1 MTSAGTP
8 YPSSTRPSKTWRIA
22 PPPPAGLADR
32 LDLPSLHARLLYNRG
47 VRTPEEA
54 RAFLEVG
61 PHLEH
66 DPGLIPGMAQAV
78 RRLEAAIRAGETIGV
93 YGDFD
98 VDGISGTA
106 VLVLGL
112 QELGGRTIPYLPDR
126 EAEGHGLNA
135 DAVRELADAGATVC
149 VTVDCGVTDLDE
161 VGLAS
166 QLGIDTIVT
175 DHHSPEALL
184 PAACAVVHA
193 GMPGSK
199 YPFKDLTGAG
209 MAYKLV
215 AAMFESRGLRRP
227 EHLLELVALGTVAD
241 VGPMEGE
248 NRYFVSRGLRQ
259 LNRTG
264 NTGLRA
270 LMESARVSRG
280 TLDEVDLAFSL
291 IPRLNAAGRIGTPKT
306 SLDLLTTTSPA
317 EAQQL
322 AAELE
327 HLNQQRRSLTDEA
340 MSLAEE
346 QTRFPGGVPPIIVVG
361 HPDWHPGIL
370 GPMAGQLSDEHVR
383 PAIVMSQGPEVSR
396 ASARSIPE
404 VNIVGALRLCEDLL
418 IRHGGHALAAGFTA
432 RTSDLPEIER
442 RLHDYAAARI
452 DPSTLTPTLEI
463 DCELPLSAASE
474 SAVQFVESLSPFGQD
489 NPRPVFVARGVSVA
503 EARRVGKDGR
513 HLKLA
518 LFEGGALLDAIA
530 FRMGDRLQ
538 EAYGRIDVVYSP
550 TIDEWRGRRRVQLTV
565 QDFAPSGQ
573 KE

>member
-1 MTSAGTP
+1 M
-8 YPSSTRPSKTWRIA
+8 A
-22 PPPPAGLADR
+22 PAPPAGFADR
-32 LDLPSLHARLLYNRG
+32 LGLPSLYARLLYNRG

-61 PHLEH
+61 PDMEH
-66 DPGLIPGMAQAV
+66 DPALMPGMAPAL
-78 RRLEAAIRAGETIGV
+78 RRLWAAIEAGEVIGV

-106 VLVLGL
+106 VLTLGL
-112 QELGGRTIPYLPDR
+112 RELGGRTIPYLPNR

-166 QLGIDTIVT
+166 QLGIDTIIT

-184 PAACAVVHA
+184 PPACAVVHA
-193 GMPGSK
+193 GLPGSR

-215 AAMFESRGLRRP
+215 AALFESRGLRCP

-248 NRYFVSRGLRQ
+248 NRYFVSRGLKQ

-270 LMESARVSRG
+270 LMESAKVSRG

-317 EAQQL
+317 EGQQL

-327 HLNQQRRSLTDEA
+327 YLNQQRRSLTDEA

-346 QTRFPGGVPPIIVVG
+346 QTCFPGRPPPIIILS

-383 PAIVMSQGPEVSR
+383 PVIVASKGPEISR

-404 VNIVGALRLCEDLL
+404 LNMVDALRSCEDLL
-418 IRHGGHALAAGFTA
+418 IRYGGHPLAAGFAA
-432 RTSDLPEIER
+432 RTADLPEIER
-442 RLHDYAAARI
+442 RLRDYASDRI
-452 DPSTLTPTLEI
+452 DPSTLTPTLDI
-463 DCELPLSAASE
+463 DCQLPLNAASTV
-474 SAVQFVESLSPFGQD
+474 AVQFVESLAPFGHG
-489 NPRPVFVARGVSVA
+489 NPRPTFVARGVSVA
-503 EARRVGKDGR
+503 EARRVGGDGR
-513 HLKLA
+513 HLKLS

-530 FRMGDRLQ
+530 FRMGDRSQ
-538 EAYGRIDVVYSP
+538 EAYGRIDVVYTP
-550 TIDEWRGRRRVQLTV
+550 TIDVWRGRRRVQLTL
-565 QDFAPSGQ
+565 QDFAASARL
-573 KE
+573 